1 MGVIAGKLL
10 RRQNRNF
17 GKTGKVAGIECV
29 DPLAVDVHGGE
40 DLQIED
46 VAARDGT
53 PRSRRM
59 SSSTACDGTGNTWR
73 KSSREEIAASA
84 AAGEEGF

>member
-17 GKTGKVAGIECV
+17 GKTGKVVAIECV
-29 DPLAVDVHGGE
+29 DPLDAFDVHGGE

-53 PRSRRM
+53 PAKQTDEFFDRV
-59 SSSTACDGTGNTWR
+59 
-73 KSSREEIAASA
+73 
-84 AAGEEGF
+84 